1 MLEECKSCEQKVRNI
16 TSHVNKLHR
25 IDGTSPKTAEELNT
39 AEGGVSNRWRTCTV
53 PGCNKHCKGKVGLTT
68 HNRHVHPAVAANEE
82 AAANNLAGAGA
93 VAEGDLNDAAGA
105 EQNADAPVV
114 NIDYSFLIA
123 ITNKGLYNLHPSWLD
138 PMRKITTIL
147 LIQACDDNDIISEK
161 GAAALMLLPG
171 IIQKVKD
178 HGQKGLSPIAL
189 LRSIEAAE
197 NKAQYIIEQALHLG
211 AISKPRGAH
220 VENIPNVERARAET
234 ERLIQ
239 DGRIKLAKKK
249 VEEMHML
256 MSGIMPAEK
265 LSAEEKDAKIQSLFP
280 PRDVNDELP
289 DKENDPPMDTCLQ
302 IDEHIMREKGYRMDT
317 DASSGISAWSPKCI
331 KKIID
336 DRKTLGY
343 NAETPP
349 GEIHRAL
356 ALFFNKMLRG
366 ELSLKVRAIM
376 TETRLVM
383 IDKVLEVGSRPIQM
397 DCALVR
403 YGLSAAKKDLD
414 VVIGKAIGGIQLG
427 AGVKSGPE
435 ILGRLCDRAFADGM
449 TVISL
454 DSSNAYGEIG
464 RLQAYNGLVEIY
476 PPLVP
481 YFRWKYGDD
490 IIVRDNEGKIVKI
503 REKGVGQGDPVAGF
517 IYMVATH
524 KQNLA
529 LERGL
534 RESEEEYRNQFGAND
549 IKVGK
554 VAVLFDDAYIIADP
568 KVTNIM
574 VPKIEPIYSHYGA
587 KLNVRKSAITGRGA
601 QEWGET
607 PEGWKVNEDGTKVVG
622 IFIGR
627 TAYRREMIKEK
638 LRGLPPPVALSFM
651 HPNTQMILLAKSYSK
666 TASYTVNTAR
676 NFDDVNPEALI
687 FDEAIAQNV
696 ARIAALELTP
706 TIRTIIQQ
714 PQKESGLG
722 ITQTANLEAEAGIM
736 RGTKAYH
743 KFIAEHYPE
752 ELQQTLNNYLNA
764 EIILGSFGNRI
775 EWTGL
780 DTVTHESLTAEN
792 VGRVLARAKAKYY
805 KNQGKDLVGELGA
818 TEETRIHA
826 AFLLSAAGS
835 TVSSNF
841 LYSTVGRN
849 SDNYFPRKAY
859 VALLRKHLGGG
870 LTNDEQE
877 SDRLCQCGQLNVK
890 AHSLSCSLNSDKRN
904 MKHNSICELLHRFM
918 KAVKPEDRIER
929 EEEVGQITTPN
940 ERGGPDKV
948 IHVQADIVWQ
958 NGTDKLVVDVHV
970 VNAEAKEYLKY
981 PNCSYEKQDAA
992 ALAGEARKRRYYGKV
1007 TVPHRIP
1014 TATVIPF
1021 VVESTGRLGPSAFSF
1036 LNMLCGTQTY
1046 RRSKFLTE
1054 LSLICARYSGF
1065 MLVASRDR
1073 LDAAL
1078 QHGG

>member
-39 AEGGVSNRWRTCTV
+39 AEGGVSNRWRTCAV
-53 PGCNKHCKGKVGLTT
+53 AGCNKHCKGKIGLTT
-68 HNRHVHPAVAANEE
+68 HNRHVHPALAANEE

-93 VAEGDLNDAAGA
+93 VAVGDLNDAAGV
-105 EQNADAPVV
+105 EQNEEVPVV
-114 NIDYSFLIA
+114 NINYCFLLT
-123 ITNKGLYNLHPSWLD
+123 ITKKGLYNPHHSWLEI
-138 PMRKITTIL
+138 MRKLTTIL
-147 LIQACDDNDIISEK
+147 LIQACDDSESISEK

-171 IIQKVKD
+171 IVQKVKD

-220 VENIPNVERARAET
+220 VENIPNIERARAET
-234 ERLIQ
+234 ERLVQ
-239 DGRIKLAKKK
+239 DGRIKLANKK
-249 VEEMHML
+249 VAEIHML
-256 MSGIMPAEK
+256 MSGIMPADK

-280 PRDVNDELP
+280 RRDENDNLP
-289 DKENDPPMDTCLQ
+289 DKENDPPIDTCLQ
-302 IDEHIMREKGYRMDT
+302 INEHIMREKSYRMDT
-317 DASSGISAWSPKCI
+317 DACSGISAWTPRCI
-331 KKIID
+331 KKITD
-336 DRKTLGY
+336 DRATIGY
-343 NAETPP
+343 NVETQP
-349 GEIHRAL
+349 GDIHRAL

-366 ELSLKVRAIM
+366 ELSQKVRAIV

-383 IDKVLEVGSRPIQM
+383 IDKVLETGSRPIQV
-397 DCALVR
+397 DCALIR

-414 VVIGKAIGGIQLG
+414 LVIGKAIGGIQLG
-427 AGVKSGPE
+427 AGVKNGPE

-449 TVISL
+449 TVTSL

-490 IIVRDNEGKIVKI
+490 IIVRNNEGEIVAT
-503 REKGVGQGDPVAGF
+503 RVKGVGQGDPVAGF

-524 KQNLA
+524 RQNLA
-529 LERGL
+529 LEQGL
-534 RESEEEYRNQFGAND
+534 RESEEEYRNQFGSDD

-554 VAVLFDDAYIIADP
+554 VAVLFDDAYIITDP
-568 KVTNIM
+568 KVTNIN
-574 VPKIEPIYSHYGA
+574 VPKIEPIYNQHGA
-587 KLNVRKSAITGRGA
+587 KLNVSKSAITGRGA

-607 PEGWKVNEDGTKVVG
+607 PEGWKVNENGTKVVG
-622 IFIGR
+622 IYIGR
-627 TAYRREMIKEK
+627 TTYRREKIKEK
-638 LRGLPPPVALSFM
+638 LRGLPPPVALSLM
-651 HPNTQMILLAKSYSK
+651 HPNTQMLLLAKSYSK
-666 TASYTVNTAR
+666 TASYTINTAR

-696 ARIAALELTP
+696 VRIAALELTP

-736 RGTKAYH
+736 RGTKAFH
-743 KFIAEHYPE
+743 KFIAEHYPQ
-752 ELQQTLNNYLNA
+752 ELQHTLNNYLNA
-764 EIILGSFGNRI
+764 EIILGSYSNRV
-775 EWTGL
+775 EWTGM

-805 KNQGKDLVGELGA
+805 KNQRKELVSELGA
-818 TEETRIHA
+818 TGDTRIHA
-826 AFLLSAAGS
+826 ALLLSAAGS
-835 TVSSNF
+835 TVSTNF

-849 SDNYFPRKAY
+849 SENYFPRNAY

-870 LTNDEQE
+870 LTNDEQP
-877 SDRLCQCGQLNVK
+877 DRQCPCGQLCAN
-890 AHSLSCSLNSDKRN
+890 AHSLSCSLNSDKRS
-904 MKHNSICELLHRFM
+904 KRHNLVCELLHRFM
-918 KAVKPEDRIER
+918 RTIKPGDRIER
-929 EEEVGQITTPN
+929 EEEVGQIVTPN
-940 ERGGPDKV
+940 ERGGPDNV
-948 IHVQADIVWQ
+948 THVQADIVWQ

-970 VNAEAKEYLKY
+970 VNAEAKEYLKH

-1014 TATVIPF
+1014 TASVIPF

-1036 LNMLCGTQTY
+1036 LNMICGTQTY

-1065 MLVASRDR
+1065 MLVATRDR
-1073 LDAAL
+1073 LDTAL